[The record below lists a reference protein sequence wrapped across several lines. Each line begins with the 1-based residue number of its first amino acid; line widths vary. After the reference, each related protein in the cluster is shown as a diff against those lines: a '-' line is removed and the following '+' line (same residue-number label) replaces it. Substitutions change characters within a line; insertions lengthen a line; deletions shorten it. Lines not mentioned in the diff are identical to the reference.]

1 MQQKTSGYD
10 NRTLKVQ
17 GEKRNT
23 ITKLKSKLQARK
35 TNKKEP
41 NVSFQSYVRA

>member
-17 GEKRNT
+17 GERNT